1 MADPLSISV
10 SILAIAQASKSII
23 GYLSDLDDAREDR
36 KQLLSEVVNV
46 YCLINLLQVHAQQ
59 PETRGAVAERTQW
72 KSGRFE
78 TLNHLGQPG
87 GPFKETRRALGKLET
102 KLTPAQGPMEVN
114 RHFLGL
120 TNYHWQL
127 LAADIFA

>member
-46 YCLINLLQVHAQQ
+46 YCLINLLQVHA
-59 PETRGAVAERTQW
+59 
-72 KSGRFE
+72 
-78 TLNHLGQPG
+78 
-87 GPFKETRRALGKLET
+87 
-102 KLTPAQGPMEVN
+102 
-114 RHFLGL
+114 
-120 TNYHWQL
+120 
-127 LAADIFA
+127 